1 MLKSMRLRHH
11 LTQEQLAN
19 LLSMPVS
26 TYRGYESGRR
36 AVPVKTLA
44 MLADLYG
51 TTITYLAGLTDC
63 PEPLP
68 ISPRYIPPGRNALP
82 SGRDGGADGEDDPG

>member
-19 LLSMPVS
+19 LLSIPVS

-68 ISPRYIPPGRNALP
+68 ISPRYIPPGEA
-82 SGRDGGADGEDDPG
+82 GPG